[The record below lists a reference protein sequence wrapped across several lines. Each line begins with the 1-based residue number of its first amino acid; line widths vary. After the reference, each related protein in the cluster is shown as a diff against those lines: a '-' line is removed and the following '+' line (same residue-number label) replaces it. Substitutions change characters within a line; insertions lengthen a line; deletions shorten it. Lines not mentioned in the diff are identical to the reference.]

1 MLKEYIIKSVFEELG
16 YEPTS
21 CQHELVSSL
30 SEFIAEGRDEDL
42 FLLKGYAGTGKTTI
56 ISSLVRVLKKF
67 KIKTVLLAPTGRAAK
82 VFSRYSTKS
91 AFTIHKWI
99 YRQRNAEEG
108 IGVFDLDFNKNS
120 NTVFIVDEASMIS
133 NYSTEGSYFGSG
145 ALLDDL
151 IRYVYNGRNCKLI
164 LVGDVAQ
171 LPPVGL
177 DVSPAL
183 DKDELQ
189 FSYGKQV
196 WESYLDEVVR
206 QSADSGILYNA
217 TLLRVAM
224 FSGEAGFPH
233 FDIKG
238 YPDIRKIGG
247 EELIEEISSS
257 YDNYGIGETIVVCRS
272 NKRANRFNQGIRNS
286 ILYREEEIS
295 SGDILMV
302 VKNNYYW
309 CADSDNMDFI
319 ANGDIARIQR
329 IKRIVELYGFRFA
342 IVSLEFADYNEELD
356 TIIML
361 DTLNIETPSLGYE
374 ESRKLYREI
383 EEDYLDEKNKKKRF
397 EKIRENEY
405 FNALQVKFAYSVTC
419 HKAQGGQWSSVF
431 IDQGWI
437 PDDVPDM
444 EYMRWLYTA
453 FTRATERL
461 CLVNFRKEFFEEG

>member
-16 YEPTS
+16 YEPTL
-21 CQHELVSSL
+21 CQHELISSL
-30 SEFIAEGRDEDL
+30 SGFITEGRDEDL
-42 FLLKGYAGTGKTTI
+42 FLLKGYAGTGKTTV
-56 ISSLVRVLKKF
+56 ISSFVRVLKKF

-82 VFSRYSTKS
+82 VLSRYASEP

-99 YRQRNAEEG
+99 YRQRKEEEG
-108 IGVFDLDFNKNS
+108 IGVFDVDFNKNS
-120 NTVFIVDEASMIS
+120 NTIFIVDEASMIS
-133 NYSTEGSYFGSG
+133 NYSPDGSFFGSG

-151 IRYVYNGRNCKLI
+151 IRYVYNGRNCKI
-164 LVGDVAQ
+164 IFVGDIAQ

-189 FSYGKQV
+189 FSYGKKV
-196 WESYLDEVVR
+196 WEKYLDEVVR

-224 FSGEAGFPH
+224 FSGDAGFPH
-233 FDIKG
+233 FDING
-238 YPDIRKIGG
+238 YSDVRRIGG
-247 EELIEEISSS
+247 DELIEEISSS
-257 YDNYGIGETIVVCRS
+257 YDNFGIGETMVVCRS

-295 SGDILMV
+295 SGDMLMV

-309 CADSDNMDFI
+309 CDDSGNMDFI

-342 IVSLEFADYNEELD
+342 MVSLEFPDYNEELD

-361 DTLNIETPSLGYE
+361 DTLNVESPSLGYE
-374 ESRKLYREI
+374 DSKKLYREI
-383 EEDYLDEKNKKKRF
+383 EKDYINEKNKKKRF

-437 PDDVPDM
+437 PEDIPDM

-461 CLVNFRKEFFEEG
+461 YLVNFRKDFFEEG